1 MKTDS
6 EHQNMLNSWI
16 ELNNAST
23 KSYELYSIE
32 AAMRSY
38 LSDLDRDLSTLRA
51 RMSSIRS
58 LIKIAEDKR
67 LSLERESILKS
78 KQSHKP
84 ARAKKNTL
92 NRLASA
98 LESLSKDQIETLI
111 QALEAKNA

>member
-51 RMSSIRS
+51 RMSSVRS

-67 LSLERESILKS
+67 LTLERETILKS

-84 ARAKKNTL
+84 ARSKKNDL

-98 LESLSKDQIETLI
+98 LDSLTKEQIETLI
-111 QALEAKNA
+111 QALEVKNA

>member
-38 LSDLDRDLSTLRA
+38 LSDLDRDLSSLRA
-51 RMSSIRS
+51 RMNSVRS
-58 LIKIAEDKR
+58 LIRIAEDKR
-67 LSLERESILKS
+67 LTLERESILKS
-78 KQSHKP
+78 KQSRKP
-84 ARAKKNTL
+84 AQPKKASLT
-92 NRLASA
+92 RLASA
-98 LESLSKDQIETLI
+98 LESLTKDQIETLI
-111 QALEAKNA
+111 QALKEKNA